1 MTPGWQTATCC
12 TTEFGE
18 RRERW
23 CWAEEDRSRSRAERG
38 WLLWPS
44 GADTSRA
51 KAASAAVMASNG
63 GLTARG

>member
-23 CWAEEDRSRSRAERG
+23 CWAERKKTDRGLSVDGFCGRAG
-38 WLLWPS
+38 H
-44 GADTSRA
+44 TSRA

-63 GLTARG
+63 GLTASG